1 MSSNRLAPMTG
12 LAVLVGLVACAAPG
26 QEGREAPPPVRR
38 PKVVL
43 AEAPPAVR
51 ASDKPARTVHVE
63 VVCVELAAKSNAGGE
78 GMRPLDRASWTGSTR
93 EVRTRIRD
101 LQQKGVVV
109 SVKTMELTG
118 LTGHAT
124 QTKVGESR
132 PMVTGMSLAGGGFGG
147 RGGPGAT
154 GGGMTTRSIMYR
166 DVGMTVMVRPEAGAD
181 GQLTLELNVM
191 ESHLR
196 PAEGGVTLGAD
207 DKGTTTPATEV
218 INTSLESRLK
228 VRPGQFVLAQSA
240 AIETKAGPAQRVILV
255 TATTEDPE
263 TTPSRR

>member
-1 MSSNRLAPMTG
+1 MTVNRMASMTS
-12 LAVLVGLVACAAPG
+12 LAVIVGLMACAAPG

-38 PKVVL
+38 PKAVL
-43 AEAPPAVR
+43 AEAVAAAR

-63 VVCVELAAKSNAGGE
+63 VVCVELAGKAGE
-78 GMRPLDRASWTGSTR
+78 GVRPLDRASWTGPAR

-101 LQQKGVVV
+101 LQQKGLVV

-132 PMVTGMSLAGGGFGG
+132 PMVTGLSLGGGGFGG
-147 RGGPGAT
+147 RGGPGGT
-154 GGGMTTRSIMYR
+154 TTTRSIMYR

-207 DKGTTTPATEV
+207 DKGTTTPATEI

-228 VRPGQFVLAQSA
+228 VRSGQFVLAQSA